1 MRLSNPIFFTVAAG
15 VKKLCDSLSPTQ
27 RGSIHQFLCVYKN
40 PWLLEVKCLYDEGLF
55 CGKKRIEEC
64 ARDSY
69 RLVDLFHSRML
80 YSLFRQELKAFGEQR
95 LSHLRLF
102 RFRISDLWHF
112 ILLKIKTNA

>member
-1 MRLSNPIFFTVAAG
+1 
-15 VKKLCDSLSPTQ
+15 
-27 RGSIHQFLCVYKN
+27 
-40 PWLLEVKCLYDEGLF
+40 
-55 CGKKRIEEC
+55 
-64 ARDSY
+64 
-69 RLVDLFHSRML
+69 ML